1 MRSSRL
7 LVLGLTQKPDAN
19 SQEDDTPVQE
29 NPGAESGGILGYVS
43 NVFTTDNASAA
54 VEDQLTASRCFVS
67 CLPQLTVIQSH
78 SPGYKSLNDGIR
90 VLLVIWVN
98 MVWLDTTGLRPE
110 ADSLSMIYN
119 QTHAHCRR
127 VLEHLFRAHPTE
139 VLESVIECWDHDAL
153 LRSKDSDQ
161 SSTGV
166 FGLVYFLIANAQ
178 SAVHMIYDCISVRI
192 SNTSEHM
199 NASPPSSIASPASPS
214 PSPSSSPPASAL
226 HPASASS
233 SASRSLSASPHPSPS
248 ATLSLSPSL

>member
-1 MRSSRL
+1 MLLNVLEWL
-7 LVLGLTQKPDAN
+7 LVLGLTQKPGAN

-29 NPGAESGGILGYVS
+29 NPGAELGGILGYVS

-54 VEDQLTASRCFVS
+54 VEDQLT
-67 CLPQLTVIQSH
+67 SH
-78 SPGYKSLNDGIR
+78 SPGYKSLNDGIH

-98 MVWLDTTGLRPE
+98 MVWLDTTSLRSE

-166 FGLVYFLIANAQ
+166 FGLVYCLITNAQ
-178 SAVHMIYDCISVRI
+178 SAVHMIYDCISVCI
-192 SNTSEHM
+192 SNTSERSRRPA
-199 NASPPSSIASPASPS
+199 NANISHVVLFHFLEQYLQRFEGPL
-214 PSPSSSPPASAL
+214 AL
-226 HPASASS
+226 QV
-233 SASRSLSASPHPSPS
+233 
-248 ATLSLSPSL
+248 